1 MIEHVS
7 LKHQTNGRR
16 QGVAEA
22 QEMHAL
28 GHIIERLTTS
38 VDNAETWIE
47 MVRDLREPIPLEFPD
62 IAFNIRWAEK
72 ADIVEIAALE
82 GFVKEIDVMARS
94 LRHGDRCILFEKMG
108 RIVAFAWIAFRD
120 YRLSVWRKLHLPTD
134 AAYLVYIFVISEFRR
149 KGAGLYLL
157 RCVMRRL
164 RQRGYTRLVSG
175 MYANWEA
182 SISLHVKAG
191 FRIDKKFVK
200 RKLLQIIPVP
210 PRKLEVG
217 H

>member
-22 QEMHAL
+22 QEMPAL

-82 GFVKEIDVMARS
+82 GFVKEIDVMTRS

-120 YRLSVWRKLHLPTD
+120 YRLSVWRKLHCPPMPPTWSIFSSD
-134 AAYLVYIFVISEFRR
+134 PSFAAKAQDCICCGVSCGVCA
-149 KGAGLYLL
+149 KGDTRAWFPA
-157 RCVMRRL
+157 CMRT
-164 RQRGYTRLVSG
+164 GKPP
-175 MYANWEA
+175 
-182 SISLHVKAG
+182 SICT
-191 FRIDKKFVK
+191 
-200 RKLLQIIPVP
+200 
-210 PRKLEVG
+210 
-217 H
+217 